1 VETGVGRRLFRFFLP
16 LAGRAAGSEGERIA
30 GLYLAGQLKRLGIPG
45 AGPEG
50 SYLQPVPLRELAVD
64 TAATRLRFAAA
75 GDTTLFWYGR
85 DFVLDRGGAGAFRQV
100 QVWLTLAAPGKIAA
114 GIPTDVNRVDVRVL
128 LPFVPERFHVQEMQR
143 FGRVSGTRDNTIE
156 VRGVNRGDLHALARP
171 FWVRQVEPL
180 EQGG

>member
-1 VETGVGRRLFRFFLP
+1 MRMVRTILASRKGRIVLLVV
-16 LAGRAAGSEGERIA
+16 AAIIG
-30 GLYLAGQLKRLGIPG
+30 
-45 AGPEG
+45 
-50 SYLQPVPLRELAVD
+50 
-64 TAATRLRFAAA
+64 
-75 GDTTLFWYGR
+75 W
-85 DFVLDRGGAGAFRQV
+85 

-114 GIPTDVNRVDVRVL
+114 GIPPDVNRVDVRVL